1 MKKQD
6 VGDPQHINKVLQ
18 SIKSPA
24 TLESWKLF
32 SSPFINAV
40 MMLHAPG
47 VPKSQFWYDTVHIQ
61 LAQVEFEFDID
72 PQTNNQIV
80 AKITSITAKN
90 VKGKVPESLKRAV
103 SQKFIGKTTD
113 EGVKGLKSS

>member
-18 SIKSPA
+18 SIKSPT

-47 VPKSQFWYDTVHIQ
+47 VPKFRRTFQ
-61 LAQVEFEFDID
+61 FDID

>member
-6 VGDPQHINKVLQ
+6 VGDPQHTNKVLQ

-47 VPKSQFWYDTVHIQ
+47 VPKFRRTFQ
-61 LAQVEFEFDID
+61 LE
-72 PQTNNQIV
+72 
-80 AKITSITAKN
+80 ITPVSILVRHSTY
-90 VKGKVPESLKRAV
+90 PSCT
-103 SQKFIGKTTD
+103 S
-113 EGVKGLKSS
+113 